1 MFFSSSETVGSTVV
15 DFILVPMQAK
25 DFDVL
30 ESPLV
35 HQIFLSL
42 ELRAPGQ
49 GEWMWRIPGYFTVN
63 DVENLF
69 DKLKIGL
76 ESGIVEN
83 EPDGGLLP
91 MPRIRPEFR
100 MEREENKEDDN
111 DLNYGEE
118 ENKDYE
124 FKETLEENEVV
135 NELNGNDG
143 EKENE
148 DLDNNKNDDVELD
161 DNKKNLNAGT
171 NENQENEEIVE
182 TNDNQNKN
190 KHANNDEEGEDR
202 KIVNEDDDEGEN
214 FFEVDENPKK
224 AKKEDIKWESTVPLA
239 TLEGFVDEIKTNN
252 LESKNKWI
260 DHTLVVPTLNPEEN

>member
-1 MFFSSSETVGSTVV
+1 MGSAVV
-15 DFILVPMQAK
+15 DFILVPIQAK

-118 ENKDYE
+118 ENKDDE
-124 FKETLEENEVV
+124 FKETLEEENEVV

-143 EKENE
+143 DKENE
-148 DLDNNKNDDVELD
+148 DLDENYNNNKNDDVELD
-161 DNKKNLNAGT
+161 ENNENENAGT
-171 NENQENEEIVE
+171 NENQENEQIVE
-182 TNDNQNKN
+182 TQSNQNKN
-190 KHANNDEEGEDR
+190 RDNNEEEEER
-202 KIVNEDDDEGEN
+202 KIVNEDDDDEGET
-214 FFEVDENPKK
+214 FFEIDENPKK
-224 AKKEDIKWESTVPLA
+224 VKKEDIKWESTVPLA
-239 TLEGFVDEIKTNN
+239 TLEGFVDEVKNNN

-260 DHTLVVPTLNPEEN
+260 DQTLVVPTLNPEEN

>member
-1 MFFSSSETVGSTVV
+1 MGSTVV
-15 DFILVPMQAK
+15 DFTLVPIQAK

-69 DKLKIGL
+69 EKLKIAL

-91 MPRIRPEFR
+91 MPRMRQEFR
-100 MEREENKEDDN
+100 MEREEDKEDDN

-118 ENKDYE
+118 ENKNDE
-124 FKETLEENEVV
+124 FKETLEENEVAD
-135 NELNGNDG
+135 ELNGNEG

-148 DLDNNKNDDVELD
+148 NLEESYNYNKNDDEVES
-161 DNKKNLNAGT
+161 NHNNENLNVGT
-171 NENQENEEIVE
+171 TENQENEEIIE

-190 KHANNDEEGEDR
+190 TNNEEGEER
-202 KIVNEDDDEGEN
+202 KIVNEDDEGEN

-239 TLEGFVDEIKTNN
+239 TLEEGFADETKKNN

-260 DHTLVVPTLNPEEN
+260 DQTLVVPTLNPEEN